1 MSPFSPRIRSFK
13 NIFFSLLISLFFL
26 SNVAQAQVFAPGE
39 EIIYSV
45 SYLGIQLGTVKV
57 ITEAKEILNGKTV
70 FKTKGFID
78 TRAGI
83 PFLDIHA
90 VYESWVDKSG
100 AFSHQFVSTL
110 NQSGEES
117 KYTKYM
123 FDYDNKTTY
132 MQEWKNKKQVLNTT
146 MDATRK
152 WNEGL
157 SLFFLARHYVD
168 SKKTYKVPTII
179 EGDTVKT
186 TINFD
191 GRTEMV
197 EIDAVKYPV
206 RTKYLN
212 GTADWTG
219 VYGLSGKFEGW
230 FSDDEAKIPIRAKM
244 KVYVGSVN
252 IELVSWKRAGWT
264 PPKVAETAVSRE
276 VLKD

>member
-1 MSPFSPRIRSFK
+1 MSPLSHRSRSFK
-13 NIFFSLLISLFFL
+13 NIFKTAIFTIIALFFL
-26 SNVAQAQVFAPGE
+26 FSNSAHSQVFASGE
-39 EIIYSV
+39 ELVYSV

-57 ITEAKEILNGKTV
+57 VTEGKETLNGKV
-70 FKTKGFID
+70 IFKTKGYID

-83 PFLDIHA
+83 PFVDLHA
-90 VYESWVDKSG
+90 VYESWMDKSG
-100 AFSHQFVSTL
+100 AFSHQFVSTV
-110 NQSGEES
+110 NMGKEDS

-132 MQEWKNKKQVLNTT
+132 MQEWKNKKQVLNST

-157 SLFFLARHYVD
+157 SLFFLARQYVD
-168 SKKTYKVPTII
+168 SKKNYKVPTII

-186 TINFD
+186 TINFA
-191 GRTEMV
+191 GTQEVV

-212 GTADWTG
+212 GSADWTG
-219 VYGLSGKFEGW
+219 AYGLSGKFEGW

-252 IELVSWKRAGWT
+252 IELVSWKRGSWT
-264 PPKVAETAVSRE
+264 PPKAD
-276 VLKD
+276 KPM

>member
-1 MSPFSPRIRSFK
+1 MSPFSLRVRSFK
-13 NIFFSLLISLFFL
+13 NVFFAILTSLFLF
-26 SNVAQAQVFAPGE
+26 SSSQAQVFSVGE
-39 EIIYSV
+39 EITYSV

-57 ITEAKEILNGKTV
+57 ITEGKETINGKTV
-70 FKTKGFID
+70 VKTKGFID

-83 PFLDIHA
+83 PFVDIHA
-90 VYESWVDKSG
+90 VYESWIDKSG
-100 AFSHQFVSTL
+100 AYSHQFVGTL
-110 NQSGEES
+110 NSGSNDS

-123 FDYDNKTTY
+123 FDYDKKTTY
-132 MQEWKNKKQVLNTT
+132 MQEWKNKKQVLNTSI
-146 MDATRK
+146 DASRK

-157 SLFFLARHYVD
+157 SIFYLARHYVD
-168 SKKTYKVPTII
+168 SKKNYKVPTII

-191 GRTEMV
+191 GRIENV

-212 GTADWTG
+212 GSADWTG

-244 KVYVGSVN
+244 KVYVGSVD
-252 IELVSWKRAGWT
+252 IELVSWKRGSWT
-264 PPKVAETAVSRE
+264 PPKGTETPQ
-276 VLKD
+276 